1 MSQAGIISGGGGGG
15 GGPIDTL
22 TGNTGGA
29 VSPLA
34 GNINV
39 VGDGLTLTV
48 SGNPGTHTLTV
59 IDQTRVTAQVTTV
72 NATPTILYQQV
83 VALDTILGFNATI
96 TAIDSTSSQGAISTF
111 VAAAYSNGI
120 TNTLVGLPIISISQ
134 DFGTPVNI
142 NAAIVGVNLA
152 IEVVGVAATTIFWSA
167 VITLIQA

>member
-1 MSQAGIISGGGGGG
+1 MSQAGTISGGGGGG

-22 TGNTGGA
+22 TGNTGGP

-34 GNINV
+34 GNINI

-48 SGNPGTHTLTV
+48 TGNPGTHTLTV
-59 IDQTRVTAQVTTV
+59 TDTTRVTAAVTTN
-72 NATPTILYQQV
+72 NATPTVLYEQT
-83 VALDTILGFNATI
+83 VAANTILGFNATI
-96 TAIDSTSSQGAISTF
+96 TAIDNASSQGAVATF
-111 VAAAYSNGI
+111 VAAAYSDGI
-120 TNTLVGLPIISISQ
+120 SNTLVGLPIISISQ

-167 VITLIQA
+167 VITLVQA